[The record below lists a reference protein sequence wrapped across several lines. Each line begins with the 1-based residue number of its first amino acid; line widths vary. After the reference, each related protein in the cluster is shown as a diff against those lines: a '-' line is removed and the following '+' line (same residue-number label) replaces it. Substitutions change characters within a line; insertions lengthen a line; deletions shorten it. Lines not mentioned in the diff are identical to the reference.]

1 MSSSNRR
8 AWDKLTK
15 QMNKDLQ
22 RSARRNIKPI
32 PLPVEPSDRRGRVA
46 GVSPPPQH
54 TQIVNGPL
62 IQGDSYGQMAW
73 GNTGPVAQH
82 QSEAAVDEPT
92 AQDLATLAELTHQLL
107 TEIAAAETAPETAQI
122 EEDPTSGPGGLG
134 ADEEVARAVA
144 GIRADASAL
153 WAETQQLDPDHGRV
167 TTLAGKLKAA
177 LPGLASGIVSS
188 SIVEAFTSIPW

>member
-8 AWDKLTK
+8 AWDKITK
-15 QMNKDLQ
+15 QMNKDFQ

-32 PLPVEPSDRRGRVA
+32 PLQAEPSPRRGRAA
-46 GVSPPPQH
+46 GAFPPPQP

-62 IQGDSYGQMAW
+62 INGDNYGQLAW
-73 GNTGPVAQH
+73 DNTGRVEQH
-82 QSEAAVDEPT
+82 QANAGGDGPT

-107 TEIAAAETAPETAQI
+107 TELADAETPPEIPRI
-122 EEDPTSGPGGLG
+122 EEDPNSGPGGLATNEG
-134 ADEEVARAVA
+134 TPQAVA
-144 GIRADASAL
+144 ELRADASAL
-153 WAETQQLDPDHGRV
+153 WAETQQLDPDRSRV
-167 TTLAGKLKAA
+167 STLAGKLKAA